1 MASFRTLASAMRHV
15 WRSRGCSDLHPCQV
29 YSYTYR
35 SAFDRHRREGGAKLK
50 SLFPPRCVVAKSNF
64 RSSVLVP
71 EEPSL
76 PREEIRAQLER
87 VLASGIFSRS
97 DRLIRF
103 LRFSVEQALNGNAE
117 CLKEQTIGIEVFDR
131 KADYDPRIDP
141 IVRVEARRL
150 RSKLKAYY
158 TTRGRGDE
166 VLIELPKGAYIPCF
180 RARGAAK
187 ASRQTART
195 EPIEKSIAVLPF
207 VNLTPEPDDDYVSD
221 GLTEELIHLLTR
233 IPHFRVVAWE
243 TASRLRGRE
252 QDLTGLRQQ
261 LKIGSILRGSVRRT
275 NGRIRITAQLIDAES
290 GAYLW
295 SEAYDRHLQDVFA
308 IQGEIAKAIV
318 DTLELKLQAR
328 DVSGSAIRTMG
339 LRCHHLCL
347 QGRFHCNKRT
357 REGQFKSIACFEQ
370 AIELEPNCAVAYAG
384 IADAYNLLS
393 DHGFMNPAE
402 ATEKAR
408 AAAEEALRID
418 PQCAEAHVSL
428 GFIRASYEWNWR
440 EAERLFRRAI
450 ALNPGYARAHH
461 WYGLDLLAQLGRLE
475 EAEYEV
481 DTAHHLDPLS
491 QILWEVCGYVRMLR
505 RNYPEALKFYQ
516 QLLDLDPTFY
526 KGYSS
531 MGRVLSLMG
540 RYDEAIAAL
549 EKARSLAG
557 DAPRTVLSAIG
568 HTLACAGRTDE
579 ALELLER
586 LKQMSATTWV
596 PSACFGSLH
605 LGLGDLET
613 ALDYFEA
620 SADAREL
627 AVTTLKVH
635 PIYDPLRSEP
645 RFQALLRRINLL
657 P

>member
-1 MASFRTLASAMRHV
+1 MLT
-15 WRSRGCSDLHPCQV
+15 
-29 YSYTYR
+29 
-35 SAFDRHRREGGAKLK
+35 
-50 SLFPPRCVVAKSNF
+50 
-64 RSSVLVP
+64 
-71 EEPSL
+71 
-76 PREEIRAQLER
+76 
-87 VLASGIFSRS
+87 SGVFARS

-103 LRFSVEQALNGNAE
+103 LRFSVEQALSGNVD

-158 TTRGRGDE
+158 TSHGRGDQL
-166 VLIELPKGAYIPCF
+166 LIELPKGAYVPSF
-180 RARGAAK
+180 RARAAAK
-187 ASRQTART
+187 APKNSVRPEAG
-195 EPIEKSIAVLPF
+195 EKSIAVLPF
-207 VNLTPEPDDDYVSD
+207 INLTPEPDDDYVSD

-243 TASRLRGRE
+243 TSSQLRGRE
-252 QDLTGLRQQ
+252 QDLAGLRQQ

-275 NGRIRITAQLIDAES
+275 SGRIRVTAQLIDAES

-295 SEAYDRHLQDVFA
+295 SEAYDRQLQDVFA
-308 IQGEIAKAIV
+308 IQGEIARAIV
-318 DTLELKLQAR
+318 DTLELKLQPRSA
-328 DVSGSAIRTMG
+328 VEGAIRPMG
-339 LRCHHLCL
+339 VRCHHLCL

-357 REGQFKSIACFEQ
+357 RDGLLKSIACFEQ
-370 AIELEPNCAVAYAG
+370 AIEAEPNCAVAYAG

-393 DHGFMNPAE
+393 DHGFMNPAA

-428 GFIRASYEWNWR
+428 GFIRSSYEWNWD

-461 WYGLDLLAQLGRLE
+461 WYGLDHLALLGRLD
-475 EAEYEV
+475 EALSEALA
-481 DTAHHLDPLS
+481 AHHLDPLS
-491 QILWEVCGYVRMLR
+491 QIIWEGVGYVHMLR
-505 RNYPEALKFYQ
+505 REYPEALKVYQ
-516 QLLDLDPTFY
+516 QLADLDPGFY
-526 KGYSS
+526 KAYSS

-540 RYDEAIAAL
+540 RYDEAIVAL

-557 DAPRTVLSAIG
+557 DAPRTVLSALG
-568 HTLACAGRTDE
+568 HTLASAGRTED
-579 ALELLER
+579 ALRLLEQLR
-586 LKQMSATTWV
+586 ETSARAWV
-596 PSACFGSLH
+596 PSACFGSLY
-605 LGLGDLET
+605 LGMGDHERALEH
-613 ALDYFEA
+613 FEA

-627 AVTTLKVH
+627 AATGFKVH
-635 PIYDPLRSEP
+635 PMYDPIRSEP